1 MKNLSQISLL
11 LLALAVV
18 FTGCDAAKEAADA
31 ANDAKDKVGEM
42 ANMDFGDFDMKGLQE
57 KFTGITDGLK
67 DVSAENVDGLSSKI
81 SDLSGSMD
89 SLGIDSLTGPVKTAV
104 MGAVSKFGDTVK
116 AAMDGISD
124 EGILG
129 KLKPAVEAL
138 MEKINAMK

>member
-1 MKNLSQISLL
+1 MKTRSQISLL
-11 LLALAVV
+11 MLTMAVV
-18 FTGCDAAKEAADA
+18 FTGCDAANDAADA
-31 ANDAKDKVGEM
+31 ANKAKDAVGDM

-89 SLGIDSLTGPVKTAV
+89 GLGIDSLTGPVKTAV

-116 AAMDGISD
+116 AAMEGISD

-129 KLKPAVEAL
+129 KLKPAVEGL